1 MNAPDSRAGRGA
13 VDDTVDSTVDNTGR
27 DTFASM
33 LDEVRAFHQ
42 KHRFADLG
50 GEDMVYRVALMAEE
64 LGEISACVSKGRPK
78 AELAEECA
86 DLLILLLG
94 NAIAADFDLAQ
105 AFRDKMDAIN
115 QRGRRIVDGRVRVS
129 NWAKGEKAA
138 SDSAAGAGDS
148 ADSADAGTGDA
159 DVADSAA
166 ADSAAGDAAADATA
180 ADATATKP

>member
-1 MNAPDSRAGRGA
+1 MNAPDSRAGGRTVDNT
-13 VDDTVDSTVDNTGR
+13 VDDTVDSTGR
-27 DTFASM
+27 DTFAAM

-129 NWAKGEKAA
+129 NWAKGEGV
-138 SDSAAGAGDS
+138 DSAAAGD
-148 ADSADAGTGDA
+148 AGA
-159 DVADSAA
+159 DVADAGAAGA
-166 ADSAAGDAAADATA
+166 ADTTA
-180 ADATATKP
+180 AKP